1 MPAAF
6 ELNHVCPAH
15 LEVPECLRYDYMI
28 HRLSKMMNLPYSQS
42 REMSEYDFWL
52 CLAFENLDAK
62 RREHFM
68 ANSEIGK

>member
-1 MPAAF
+1 
-6 ELNHVCPAH
+6 
-15 LEVPECLRYDYMI
+15 MI

-42 REMSEYDFWL
+42 GEMSEYDFWL

-62 RREHFM
+62 RKEHFI